1 MQLKR
6 PGLGIRG
13 NLLAASCTLL
23 GATAAHGDDST
34 DPALAGEAQR
44 TFDSALAY
52 YHEGGGRVSAIEPI
66 VTMREDFGDDHILGL
81 KLTFDSLS
89 GGTPNGA
96 LTSTKVQT
104 FASPSGKSLKAAP
117 QTYTTAS
124 GQLVVVNAPIY
135 TVNPGQLP
143 LDPSYHDQRL
153 ALSGNYQLPLSRL
166 TRATLGGALSYEHDF
181 ESLSVNAAL
190 AHDFNDRNTTLSA
203 GVNGEFDL
211 VKPIGGAP
219 IPGSD
224 YSLFEKTGGHSK
236 HDANVVAGVTQL
248 MTRRW
253 LTDFSLSYD
262 HLAGYLNDPYKIIS
276 IIDAGGNTTGY
287 LYEKRPESRDRKSA
301 FLENR
306 VAFDRAMVALTA
318 RYMSDDWGIR
328 SDTLNL
334 RLRWWDRDRDRY
346 LEPSVRWYKQTAAGF
361 YTPWLPSTAP
371 TYIGASSADSRLA
384 AFHALT
390 WGLKYSAKFA
400 DDSGADGSELS
411 IRAEFYRQTQDDQLV
426 GPGVLQSLNLYPGLK
441 AIMLSVEWRW
451 NH

>member
-23 GATAAHGDDST
+23 GATAAHADDST
-34 DPALAGEAQR
+34 DPGLAGDRQK

-66 VTMREDFGDDHILGL
+66 VTLREDFGDDHILGL

-104 FASPSGKSLKAAP
+104 FASPSGKSLNAAP

-153 ALSGNYQLPLSRL
+153 ALSGSYQLPLSRL
-166 TRATLGGALSYEHDF
+166 TRTTLGGALSYEHDF
-181 ESLSVNAAL
+181 VSLSVNAAL
-190 AHDFNDRNTTLSA
+190 AHDLNDKNTTVSG

-219 IPGSD
+219 VPGSD

-236 HDANVVAGVTQL
+236 HDANVVAGVTQV

-253 LTDFSLSYD
+253 LADFSLSYD

-276 IIDAGGNTTGY
+276 LVDPGGNTTGY
-287 LYEKRPESRDRKSA
+287 LYEKRPDSRDRKSA

-306 VAFDRAMVALTA
+306 VAFDRAMVGLTA
-318 RYMSDDWGIR
+318 RYMTDDWGIR
-328 SDTLNL
+328 SDTLHL
-334 RLRWWDRDRDRY
+334 RLRWWDQDRDRY
-346 LEPSVRWYKQTAAGF
+346 IEPSVRWYKQTAANF
-361 YTPWLPSTAP
+361 YTPWISSGAP
-371 TYIGASSADSRLA
+371 NYVGAASADSRLA

-400 DDSGADGSELS
+400 DDSELAV
-411 IRAEFYRQTQDDQLV
+411 RAEFYRQTQDNQLA
-426 GPGVLQSLNLYPGLK
+426 GPGVLQSLDLYPGLK
-441 AIMLSVEWRW
+441 AIMLSAEWRS
-451 NH
+451 NY